1 MKNVIRSVS
10 IIFTVILGFH
20 SIPAL
25 AQVDYGSQIQ
35 LIFNASCAGC
45 HGGTSGVVMN
55 NYNNVMNSVG
65 SQYGRKIV
73 TPGDAD
79 GSVLYDKLKP
89 NPQFGNR
96 MPQGG
101 SLSDG
106 QITLIRDWINQ
117 GANEAPT
124 TSIQRNTTPIA
135 AALHQNYPNPFNPST
150 VIPFSLSD
158 AGFVEIG
165 IYTVAGR
172 EVAKLTNR
180 NYAVGD
186 HSVVFDA
193 SGLSS
198 GVYVYR
204 LQSEGRTISR
214 TMMLMR

>member
-1 MKNVIRSVS
+1 V
-10 IIFTVILGFH
+10 
-20 SIPAL
+20 
-25 AQVDYGSQIQ
+25 
-35 LIFNASCAGC
+35 GC
-45 HGGTSGVVMN
+45 HGGISGVRLN

-65 SQYGRKIV
+65 SQYGRTIV

-79 GSVLYDKLKP
+79 GSVLYDKLLP
-89 NPQFGNR
+89 NPQFGSR

-101 SLSDG
+101 SLSDA
-106 QITLIRDWINQ
+106 QITLVRDWINQ
-117 GANEAPT
+117 GANEVPA
-124 TSIQRNTTPIA
+124 TSIHRETTPIV

-165 IYTVAGR
+165 VYTVSGR

-180 NYAVGD
+180 NYAVGE

>member
-1 MKNVIRSVS
+1 MKAFNLSGS
-10 IIFTVILGFH
+10 IFFAILLSIH
-20 SIPAL
+20 SAPIL
-25 AQVDYGSQIQ
+25 AQVNYASQIQ
-35 LIFNASCAGC
+35 PIFNASCAGC

-55 NYNNVMNSVG
+55 SYNSVMSSVG
-65 SQYGRKIV
+65 EQYGRLIV
-73 TPGDAD
+73 TPGNAD
-79 GSVLYDKLKP
+79 DSPLYDKLNP
-89 NPQFGNR
+89 NPQFGSR

-101 SLSDG
+101 SLSEA
-106 QITLIRDWINQ
+106 QINLIRDWINQ
-117 GANEAPT
+117 GANEVPA

-150 VIPFSLSD
+150 VIPFSLSE
-158 AGFVEIG
+158 ASFVEIG
-165 IYTVAGR
+165 VYTVSGR